1 MKYSKQRE
9 EILKIVLNST
19 DHPNVNTIYERARK
33 IIPNISLGTVYR
45 NLNNLYENGFIRK
58 INNPNGGDHYDKT
71 LIDHAHIYCVE
82 CNNMFDVDANLLSDI
97 KALVETNNECKINKS
112 EIIFTGLCKKC
123 NK

>member
-1 MKYSKQRE
+1 M
-9 EILKIVLNST
+9 
-19 DHPNVNTIYERARK
+19 
-33 IIPNISLGTVYR
+33 GTVYR

-97 KALVETNNECKINKS
+97 NLKNNGISYYS
-112 EIIFTGLCKKC
+112 EEFNEAIGKLKWGKGDKTVLRRFFM
-123 NK
+123 N

>member
-9 EILKIVLNST
+9 EILKIVLDST

-45 NLNNLYENGFIRK
+45 NLNTLYENGFIRK
-58 INNPNGGDHYDKT
+58 ISNPNGADHYDKT
-71 LIDHAHIYCVE
+71 LIDHAHIYCIE
-82 CNNMFDVDANLLSDI
+82 CNNMFDVDANLLKNI
-97 KALVETNNECKINKS
+97 KALVETNNKYKINKS
-112 EIIFTGLCKKC
+112 EIIFTGLCEKC